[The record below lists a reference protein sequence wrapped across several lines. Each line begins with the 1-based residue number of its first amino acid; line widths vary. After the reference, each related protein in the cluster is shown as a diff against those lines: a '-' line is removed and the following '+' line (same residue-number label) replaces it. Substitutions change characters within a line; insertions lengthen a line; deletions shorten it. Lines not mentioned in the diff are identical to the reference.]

1 MSKDTVKAT
10 AQEELEKLMQKS
22 VSRVDPKLMQKS
34 VSRVD
39 PEQLTQL
46 RQEHETVSGADA
58 QS

>member
-10 AQEELEKLMQKS
+10 AQEELE
-22 VSRVDPKLMQKS
+22 KLMQKS